1 MILGAPLSV
10 PRRLLSVEE
19 YYQLNRAGVL
29 REDDRVELIEG
40 EMIEMAPIGGPHIHL
55 VNLLNKL
62 FATQL
67 GDHGFVSVQNPVI
80 LPPRNAPQPDL
91 AILAPSSIASKEV
104 PRAQDVLLL
113 IEVAHTTADYD
124 RDVKI
129 PIYARHGIIEVWL
142 FEVEAQRLSIYL
154 EPAAR
159 GYQRQLRP
167 AHDETVSPSLLPSV
181 KISLADLW

>member
-1 MILGAPLSV
+1 MGAPLTV
-10 PRRLLSVEE
+10 PRRLLSVDE
-19 YYQLNRAGVL
+19 YYQLGRAGVL
-29 REDDRVELIEG
+29 GEQDRVELIEG

-55 VNLLNKL
+55 VNMLNRV
-62 FATQL
+62 FTAQL
-67 GDHGFVSVQNPVI
+67 GARGIVSVQNPVV

-104 PRAQDVLLL
+104 PRAQDVLLI

-129 PIYARHGIIEVWL
+129 PIYARHGIAEVWL

-154 EPAAR
+154 EPGAR
-159 GYQRQLRP
+159 GYQRLLNP
-167 AHDETVSPSLLPSV
+167 AKHESVSPSLLPGV
-181 KISLADLW
+181 KINLADLW